1 MTPVV
6 SPDEIGDVVRWLRSE
21 IGVPF
26 VVVGGSAIRIE
37 IQVAT
42 KDVDVLISGRDWQK
56 VDSAIENR
64 EDAAPLEPFSGSIRG
79 TTVSIGD
86 SAIQI
91 DFLAGGPF
99 GGDSFV
105 EYVRGSGSR
114 PYEGSRRARPEVVFY
129 MRLCLDDWRENIPSI
144 ERDLRVGVP
153 ESTLD
158 KAVSLAGRFGR
169 KATLQERVA
178 AVRQT
183 IQDLSPTRE

>member
-37 IQVAT
+37 IPVAT
-42 KDVDVLISGRDWQK
+42 KDVDVLISGRDWKK
-56 VDSAIENR
+56 VDSAIENLK
-64 EDAAPLEPFSGSIRG
+64 DAAPLEPNSGSIRG

-99 GGDSFV
+99 GGAPFV
-105 EYVRGSGSR
+105 EYVRSSGSR
-114 PYEGSRRARPEVVFY
+114 PYEGSRRA
-129 MRLCLDDWRENIPSI
+129 
-144 ERDLRVGVP
+144 
-153 ESTLD
+153 
-158 KAVSLAGRFGR
+158 
-169 KATLQERVA
+169 
-178 AVRQT
+178 
-183 IQDLSPTRE
+183 